1 MLSNCCQRF
10 EKPSNET
17 LLWVA
22 FASFLG
28 FTLVQ
33 SIVAFIAESQAMMG
47 DSAAMF
53 VDCLTYGFNL
63 YAEREKKEAE
73 MREEESK
80 YGIERSD
87 SGDEDERVILEKHLN
102 LRRRHLHLELFPPVI
117 SVSILI
123 VVTVLVLKSS
133 IESLIL
139 DASRSQDEQGEPN
152 LEIMMA
158 FCIINVFVDGMNVF
172 CFARAKHLAGYN
184 TESEGNQTD
193 YNTVEGRLS
202 LSASEEDDDDDDV
215 EDTRVNL
222 NMCSAYT
229 HVFADSLRTIAVL
242 VTTITA
248 ELVDGLT
255 PEVADSSAA
264 VFVSIVI
271 LLSLLPLVKGIFKTA
286 CELRTLSRQMES
298 IGCQQQL
305 VDFVG
310 EEDDAGGV
318 EIT

>member
-1 MLSNCCQRF
+1 
-10 EKPSNET
+10 
-17 LLWVA
+17 
-22 FASFLG
+22 
-28 FTLVQ
+28 
-33 SIVAFIAESQAMMG
+33 
-47 DSAAMF
+47 
-53 VDCLTYGFNL
+53 
-63 YAEREKKEAE
+63 
-73 MREEESK
+73 
-80 YGIERSD
+80 
-87 SGDEDERVILEKHLN
+87 
-102 LRRRHLHLELFPPVI
+102 
-117 SVSILI
+117 
-123 VVTVLVLKSS
+123 
-133 IESLIL
+133 
-139 DASRSQDEQGEPN
+139 
-152 LEIMMA
+152 
-158 FCIINVFVDGMNVF
+158 MNVF

-222 NMCSAYT
+222 NMVSVLDYACPLSHTTLNSFSAQCSAYT

-286 CELRTLSRQMES
+286 YELRTLSRQMES

>member
-1 MLSNCCQRF
+1 
-10 EKPSNET
+10 
-17 LLWVA
+17 
-22 FASFLG
+22 
-28 FTLVQ
+28 
-33 SIVAFIAESQAMMG
+33 
-47 DSAAMF
+47 
-53 VDCLTYGFNL
+53 
-63 YAEREKKEAE
+63 
-73 MREEESK
+73 
-80 YGIERSD
+80 
-87 SGDEDERVILEKHLN
+87 
-102 LRRRHLHLELFPPVI
+102 
-117 SVSILI
+117 
-123 VVTVLVLKSS
+123 
-133 IESLIL
+133 
-139 DASRSQDEQGEPN
+139 
-152 LEIMMA
+152 
-158 FCIINVFVDGMNVF
+158 MNVF

-184 TESEGNQTD
+184 TEREDDSQM
-193 YNTVEGRLS
+193 YNTVEGR
-202 LSASEEDDDDDDV
+202 EDDGDA

-248 ELVDGLT
+248 EFVDGLT

-298 IGCQQQL
+298 LDSQQEL

-310 EEDDAGGV
+310 EEDDAAGG